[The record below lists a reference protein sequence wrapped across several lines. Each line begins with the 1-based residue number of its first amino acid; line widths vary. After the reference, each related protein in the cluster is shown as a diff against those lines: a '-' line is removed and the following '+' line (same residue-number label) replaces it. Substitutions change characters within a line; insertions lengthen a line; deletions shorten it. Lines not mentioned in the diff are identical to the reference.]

1 VTSGLQPRH
10 TTFVMTPADNARW
23 HKAFDPGRATPN
35 GRRGR
40 MAPRG
45 REDGMANIKDVA
57 RLAGVSISTASRVVR
72 GEGYTSPEVRVK
84 VEKAAAELHYVPNA
98 LARSMRGRPTRMI
111 SFWVY
116 DIVNPFFAN
125 LAAGVEDAAHE
136 QDFTVIICSSHPWKG
151 QGRELG
157 YMQRLL
163 QSRVD
168 GIVLQHVFS
177 APEHYYD
184 MLQRQHIPVARVL
197 TPQHGYPCDLVRCDT
212 QEASRDLTRHLISL
226 GRRRIAALG
235 PRLPSYLGNER
246 MAGYAAA
253 LAEAGLPLADDLVL
267 LEGWRTRDGY
277 NMAHKLLARDKPD
290 AIFAFGPR
298 IAAGVACALRERRLR
313 VPDDIALVCV
323 DDFGMGSE
331 LDPFMTIVRQPER
344 EMGRQVA
351 QLLIQRILG
360 LYTGEPREIVLP
372 AQVVIRRS
380 CGAQLESPLEQQ
392 PAAAEDGNAPPPMG
406 AHHSWEDD

>member
-1 VTSGLQPRH
+1 
-10 TTFVMTPADNARW
+10 
-23 HKAFDPGRATPN
+23 
-35 GRRGR
+35 
-40 MAPRG
+40 
-45 REDGMANIKDVA
+45 MANIKDVA

-72 GEGYTSPEVRVK
+72 GEGYTSPDVRAR
-84 VEKAAAELHYVPNA
+84 VESAAAELRYVPNA
-98 LARSMRGRPTRMI
+98 LARSMRGRLTHMI

-136 QDFTVIICSSHPWKG
+136 QDFTVIICSSHPWKD
-151 QGRELG
+151 QSREPA

-163 QSRVD
+163 QGQID

-184 MLQRQHIPVARVL
+184 LLQRQKIPVARVL
-197 TPQHGYPCDLVRCDT
+197 NPQQGYPCDLVRCDT
-212 QEASRDLTRHLISL
+212 KTASRDLIAHLIGL
-226 GRRRIAALG
+226 GQRRIAALG
-235 PRLPSYLGNER
+235 PRLPSYLGNDR
-246 MAGYAAA
+246 LAGYQTA
-253 LAEAGLPLADDLVL
+253 LVEAGLPLREDLVL

-277 NMAHKLLARDKPD
+277 NMAHRLIEQGKPD

-298 IAAGVACALRERRLR
+298 IAAGAACALRERRLR
-313 VPDDIALVCV
+313 VPEDIALVCV
-323 DDFGMGSE
+323 DDFGIGSE

-344 EMGRQVA
+344 DMGRQVA
-351 QLLIQRILG
+351 QLLIERVLG
-360 LYTGEPREIVLP
+360 IYTGEPREVVLP

-380 CGAQLESPLEQQ
+380 CGAPQTP
-392 PAAAEDGNAPPPMG
+392 PPAVKAAANGDGNAPFQDG

>member
-1 VTSGLQPRH
+1 
-10 TTFVMTPADNARW
+10 
-23 HKAFDPGRATPN
+23 
-35 GRRGR
+35 
-40 MAPRG
+40 
-45 REDGMANIKDVA
+45 MANIKDVA

-84 VEKAAAELHYVPNA
+84 VERAAAELHYVPNA

-111 SFWVY
+111 SFLVY

-136 QDFTVIICSSHPWKG
+136 QGFTVIICSTHPWREP
-151 QGRELG
+151 GRELS

-163 QSRVD
+163 QSRID
-168 GIVLQHVFS
+168 GLVLQHVFS

-184 MLQRQHIPVARVL
+184 LLQRQRIPVTRAL
-197 TPQHGYPCDLVRCDT
+197 NPQQGYPCDLVRCDT
-212 QEASRDLTRHLISL
+212 TQASCDIVKHLIAL
-226 GRRRIAALG
+226 GHRRIAAFG
-235 PRLPSYLGNER
+235 PRLPSFLGGER
-246 MAGYAAA
+246 LAGYRLAM
-253 LAEAGLPLADDLVL
+253 AEASLPVSEELVL

-277 NMAHKLLARDKPD
+277 TMAHKLLAHDKPD

-344 EMGRQVA
+344 EMGRQAA
-351 QLLIQRILG
+351 QMLIERILG
-360 LYTGEPREIVLP
+360 VYEGEPRELVLP

-380 CGAQLESPLEQQ
+380 CGAQKPLLG
-392 PAAAEDGNAPPPMG
+392 AASADGNVLIPNNTN
-406 AHHSWEDD
+406 HSWEDD